1 MRFRFEP
8 VPDFVDQFDKLTRK
22 DRALRERAIKKID
35 QILTNPEIGEPKR
48 YGLKMA
54 RGVHVNPFVIVYM
67 IVGDKIVFLWFDYH
81 DQAYD
86 KAASILEKVALNYPY
101 LLRDDDYSAENNKDN

>member
-1 MRFRFEP
+1 MKFRFEP
-8 VPDFVDQFDKLTRK
+8 VPDFLDQFDKLTRK

-48 YGLKMA
+48 YRLKMA

-67 IVGDKIVFLWFDYH
+67 IVGDKIVFLWFDHH

-86 KAASILEKVALNYPY
+86 KAASILEKMASDYPY
-101 LLRDDDYSAENNKDN
+101 LLRDDRDSTQNGRDG